1 MHGQSVAVPSNNTQ
15 LNSGGSSNKLQVV
28 DRGGGGDDSDKENR
42 WENAGIEQD
51 RKLNGCGRKL
61 QQLPSGSSFGEE
73 NCCASCLQRFESVIR
88 RIEPAVG
95 YLEQKTREGG
105 NERRKVVVEGAPV
118 GPTSGQKKKHQQ
130 RELAPLQI
138 SINVV
143 DPDNNNLNVCL
154 CSAGPENNEQ
164 DDEVDQVQLGSE
176 DRICRR
182 CQKMVNQQPLLGP
195 GKAFTSQR
203 LTLARDIIVNRID
216 TQFLNTTGSGG
227 NRRVN
232 YEPYTPDSMESHSPM
247 LLGLSGELQSS
258 SSFTTTQTDATTA
271 TKCSSASGSSYRVE
285 GEDGRQQQ
293 QGDVGEPPGTSVPSK
308 VNLDLIESE
317 EMELGENQKLMNSR
331 PDIQTQSSVEHAGE
345 LATGGNKNGLNTS
358 GVSAKQLKFRL
369 EKLQILSR
377 MPGHGDRKSEIGGRI
392 EFEDK
397 MRKREEKKE
406 MKELKKLQK
415 GKGLSAFQD
424 KRGNGAGERNIKSK
438 SQCSVM

>member
-1 MHGQSVAVPSNNTQ
+1 MHGQSVAVPSNNNH
-15 LNSGGSSNKLQVV
+15 LNSGSSNKLQVV
-28 DRGGGGDDSDKENR
+28 DREGGGDDSDKENR
-42 WENAGIEQD
+42 WEHVGVDQE

-61 QQLPSGSSFGEE
+61 SQLASGSSFGEARG
-73 NCCASCLQRFESVIR
+73 CASCLQLFEGVIR
-88 RIEPAVG
+88 SIEPSVG
-95 YLEQKTREGG
+95 YLEQKMREGS
-105 NERRKVVVEGAPV
+105 ERRKVVEGAAAPMS
-118 GPTSGQKKKHQQ
+118 SGQKKKQQQ

-154 CSAGPENNEQ
+154 CSTGPEPG
-164 DDEVDQVQLGSE
+164 DEVDQVQLGSE

-182 CQKMVNQQPLLGP
+182 CQKVVNHHQPLLDQR
-195 GKAFTSQR
+195 KAFTSQR
-203 LTLARDIIVNRID
+203 LTLAHDIIVNRID

-247 LLGLSGELQSS
+247 LLGLGGELQSSS

-271 TKCSSASGSSYRVE
+271 TKCSSVSGSNDRVE
-285 GEDGRQQQ
+285 GEDGEQRQQ
-293 QGDVGEPPGTSVPSK
+293 DMVEEPPGTSVASK
-308 VNLDLIESE
+308 VDLDLIESE
-317 EMELGENQKLMNSR
+317 EMEQKMMNSR
-331 PDIQTQSSVEHAGE
+331 PELQTMSSVELAGE
-345 LATGGNKNGLNTS
+345 LVTGGGNKNGLNTS

-377 MPGHGDRKSEIGGRI
+377 MPGHGDRKSEFGGRM
-392 EFEDK
+392 EFENK

-406 MKELKKLQK
+406 MKELKKQQK
-415 GKGLSAFQD
+415 GKGGSAFQE
-424 KRGNGAGERNIKSK
+424 RTGNGQGERSIKSK